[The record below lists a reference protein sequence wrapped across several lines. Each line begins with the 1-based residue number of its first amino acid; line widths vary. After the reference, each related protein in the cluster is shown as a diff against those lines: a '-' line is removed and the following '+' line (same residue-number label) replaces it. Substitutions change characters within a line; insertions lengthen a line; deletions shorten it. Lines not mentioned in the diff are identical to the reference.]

1 LKKGVVLSS
10 NVVFFFP
17 GQGSQSKGMLA
28 DFIASEEVVTNTF
41 TEASDVLGY
50 DMAAMVLEDAESK
63 LDQTEFTQPALLTAS
78 TALARLWT
86 ERGGLMPAQ
95 VAGHSLGEYSALVAA
110 GALEFS
116 DAVSLVQFRGQAM
129 SKAVP
134 AGVGKMAAIIGLDD
148 EKVVELCEQASD
160 EMFKVWAANF
170 NCPGQL
176 VVAGHAEATERL
188 MVMAKEAGA
197 KRALPLA
204 VSAPSHTPLMQ
215 AAADAMQER
224 LAGITVNTPVCP
236 VWSNARAT
244 TLTQAADIRA
254 ALVEQ
259 LISPVRW
266 TETVQQLSTQG
277 VALAVEMGPGKVLS
291 GLVRRIDKQIKVVS
305 VLTSDLMDK
314 TIGEQE
320 IAESET
326 AGDAA

>member
-1 LKKGVVLSS
+1 MSS

-28 DFIASEEVVTNTF
+28 DLIASEEVVTNTF
-41 TEASDVLGY
+41 AEASDVLGY
-50 DMAAMVLEDAESK
+50 DMAALVLEDADGK
-63 LDQTEFTQPALLTAS
+63 LDQTEYTQPALLTAS

-86 ERGGLMPAQ
+86 ERGGLMPSQ
-95 VAGHSLGEYSALVAA
+95 VAGHSLGEYSALVTA

-148 EKVVELCEQASD
+148 AIVVDLCAQASD
-160 EMFKVWAANF
+160 ESSKVWAANF
-170 NCPGQL
+170 NCSGQL
-176 VVAGHAEATERL
+176 VVAGHAQATERL
-188 MVMAKEAGA
+188 MVIAKEAGA

-215 AAADAMQER
+215 DAADAMKDK
-224 LAGITVNTPVCP
+224 LSAITVNMPVCP

-244 TLTQAADIRA
+244 TLIESADIRA

-259 LISPVRW
+259 LVSPVRW
-266 TETVQQLSTQG
+266 TETVQQLSAQG
-277 VALAVEMGPGKVLS
+277 ITSAIEMGPGKVLS
-291 GLVRRIDKQIKVVS
+291 GLVRRIDKNIKVAS
-305 VLTSDLMDK
+305 VLNIEAMDK
-314 TIGEQE
+314 AIE
-320 IAESET
+320 ESGNE
-326 AGDAA
+326 GDAA